1 MARTI
6 DFYFSFV
13 SPYSYLANSQLPAI
27 AAKAGATIAY
37 RPFRILELMQMV
49 GNRPTTIECK
59 AKGRYSGNDLA
70 RWSRRYGVPVVRN
83 PQTAKIDWAELAR
96 GALLA
101 ADQGKARTYVDAVF
115 AGMWVRQTDFTNR
128 AAYAALL
135 DEAGFDGAR
144 FVAQL
149 GEGDLASRLD
159 KATQDA
165 AERGVFGAPTFF
177 AGDEM
182 FFGNDRL
189 DFLAETLKAAA

>member
-13 SPYSYLANSQLPAI
+13 SPYSYLANTQLPAI

-49 GNRPTTIECK
+49 GNRPTTVECK
-59 AKGRYSGNDLA
+59 AKGRYSGNDLV
-70 RWSRRYGVPVVRN
+70 RWTRRYGVPLVRN
-83 PQTAKIDWAELAR
+83 PHTAKIDWAELAR

-101 ADQGKARTYVDAVF
+101 ADQGKPGAYVDAVF
-115 AGMWVRQTDFTNR
+115 AGMWVRQTDFTDR

-135 DEAGFDGAR
+135 EEAGFDGTR

-149 GEGDLASRLD
+149 GEGDLAARLD

>member
-13 SPYSYLANSQLPAI
+13 SPYSYLANSQLPAL

-49 GNRPTTIECK
+49 GNRPTTVECK
-59 AKGRYSGNDLA
+59 AKGRYAGADLA

-83 PQTAKIDWAELAR
+83 PQAARIDWAELAR

-101 ADQGKARTYVDAVF
+101 EDQGRPRAYVDAVF
-115 AGMWVRQTDFTNR
+115 AGMWAKQTDFTDR

-135 DEAGFDGAR
+135 SEAGLDGPR
-144 FVAQL
+144 FVAAL
-149 GEGDLASRLD
+149 GEGDLAARLD
-159 KATQDA
+159 AATSAA

-177 AGDEM
+177 LGEEM

-189 DFLAETLKAAA
+189 DFLGESLKAAA